1 MASVKELTS
10 NLTKLEK
17 FICVNFR
24 RWQKKILILLTT
36 LNVVY
41 VIRTPMPEEAEDKD
55 ETFKQPRK

>member
-41 VIRTPMPEEAEDKD
+41 VIHTPRPEEPED
-55 ETFKQPRK
+55 ETFKQTKK